1 MNTTDFTN
9 MAYPDHNVP
18 DSVKNTKEF
27 GLKMVEYMYGR
38 HYTYRNSYLNWRDNW
53 EANYLYMEGRQNE
66 AIYKDQ
72 FRLNKG
78 SGAEDESFMNV
89 NWQILPILP
98 KFRDQ
103 MVSMLTK
110 RTTKV
115 VCNAVNPLAE
125 TEKNKKI
132 YKMLTQIELAPEIEQ
147 AVALGAEVEVEPDVP
162 ETPEDMELYILSGG
176 LKLSEEMASELGIEL
191 VMGDDKWLKMMP
203 QLVDDVMCTG
213 RATIRKYEDSLGRL
227 QVEAMRP
234 QECLYDFTTKQD
246 YSNVRWGGAFK
257 FMTATEF
264 REFAS
269 GELSEDEISRL
280 ITTYKGTTDRYWV
293 YNGPNNYAYN
303 GGDQDQYIA
312 VLDYWFFATNKL
324 VAEKKQT
331 KFGDKAVVLRDEKWN
346 PPTESKYKK
355 EKLEKEYEVVYRGF
369 WVVGSQTVLRYGLET
384 NMGRNLGKFKAYP
397 PMVTYIHQNRDGYPM
412 PYAERV
418 RPMADQ
424 IQVNWLKFQNLVAKE
439 PPPGLAID
447 ANSVVDVAIGKAGT
461 YKLSDLIQVYTQT
474 GNWFYNNVDPTT
486 GERSAGYPIMPI
498 NTSYA
503 PAMAQALQN
512 IQTNI
517 DLIRQIF
524 GFNDLTDGTTPNPKT
539 LVGVGEMAVQAT
551 NNAIYPIQNGL
562 GLLKIMTA
570 QSVLSSIKAI
580 VRKRP
585 YGDYMRDA
593 IGRGS
598 VYIELPESL
607 RNFDYEVELE
617 ELMTDEQRAEI
628 NRMVDIQLS
637 VRQQQGGV
645 GGIELDDA
653 IAIRRC
659 KTLKQAELLLISR
672 KKKREVTDQEKQ
684 QANIQMQTESTIQS
698 AQASAEME
706 MQKEQMLAQ
715 MKMEQTMI
723 AEKEKRKAILLQHEL
738 RMKELALEIQ
748 AKTAV
753 ASITGEYGVERAEVM
768 AEAQE
773 YSAELNAMT
782 AEKKAQEQ
790 KEKSSE
796 KRTPV
801 SKT

>member
-1 MNTTDFTN
+1 MNPINFTE
-9 MAYPDHNVP
+9 MSYPDHNVP

-53 EANYLYMEGRQNE
+53 ERNYLYMEGRQSE
-66 AIYKDQ
+66 SIYKDQ

-78 SGAEDESFMNV
+78 DGGEDESFMNV

-103 MVSMLTK
+103 MVSMITK

-125 TEKNKKI
+125 TEKDKKI
-132 YKMLTQIELAPEIEQ
+132 FKMLAQVALAPEIEK
-147 AVALGAEVEVEPDVP
+147 AMELGVEVDVEPEVP
-162 ETPEDMELYILSGG
+162 ETPEDLELYIMSGN
-176 LKLSEEMASELGIEL
+176 LKLAEEMAAELGIEL

-203 QLVDDVMCTG
+203 QLIDDVMCTG
-213 RATIRKYEDSLGRL
+213 RATVRKYEDAQGRL
-227 QVEAMRP
+227 QVEAVRP

-246 YSNVRWGGAFK
+246 YSNVRWGGTFK
-257 FMTATEF
+257 FMTANEF
-264 REFAS
+264 RQFAS
-269 GELSEDEISRL
+269 GEIPEHEISEL

-303 GGDQDQYIA
+303 GSDQDQYIA
-312 VLDYWFFATNKL
+312 VLDFWFFGTNKL

-331 KFGDKAVVLRDEKWN
+331 KYGDKAVILRDEKWN
-346 PPTESKYKK
+346 PPAESKYKK

-384 NMGRNLGKFKAYP
+384 NMGRNLGKYRAYP

-412 PYAERV
+412 PFSERV
-418 RPMADQ
+418 IPAADL

-447 ANSVVDVAIGKAGT
+447 ATTVLNVANGKGGA
-461 YKLSDLIQVYTQT
+461 YKLTDLIQIYTQT
-474 GNWFYNNVDPTT
+474 GNYYYNPIDPVT
-486 GERSAGYPIMPI
+486 GERIQGYPITPI

-524 GFNDLTDGTTPNPKT
+524 GFNDITDGTTPNPKT

-551 NNAIYPIQNGL
+551 NNAIWPIQNGL

-570 QSVLSSIKAI
+570 QSVLPSIKAI

-585 YGDYMRDA
+585 YGGYMRDA
-593 IGRGS
+593 IGAGS
-598 VYIELPESL
+598 RYLELPESL

-628 NRMVDIQLS
+628 NRMIDIQLS

-645 GGIELDDA
+645 GGIELEDA
-653 IAIRRC
+653 FAIRRC
-659 KTLKQAELLLISR
+659 KTLKQAELLLVSR
-672 KKKREVTDQEKQ
+672 KRKREVEDQKKQ
-684 QANIQMQTESTIQS
+684 MANIQAQTQSTVQS
-698 AQASAEME
+698 SQATAEMAMQQKQMEMEFE
-706 MQKEQMLAQ
+706 MQKVAMTQ
-715 MKMEQTMI
+715 
-723 AEKEKRKAILLQHEL
+723 KEERKSLLLNHEL
-738 RMKELALEIQ
+738 KMKQLAMELQI
-748 AKTAV
+748 KTAV
-753 ASITGEYGVERAEVM
+753 ASITGEYGVEKAEVM
-768 AEAQE
+768 AEAQT
-773 YSAELNAMT
+773 YGAELNAEK
-782 AEKKAQEQ
+782 AEKMAKKRA
-790 KEKSSE
+790 EKS
-796 KRTPV
+796 TPV